1 MGRSLY
7 LRSGLLNF
15 YVECPDSG
23 ADMILNSLAAQTGVA
38 LCGGVAAE
46 TLHWYALSRK
56 PQALPAYR
64 GRPIYWITTAAMV
77 LFGGAMPLLYIE
89 GSASALLCFHLGA
102 ATPIILQKL
111 VAYAPSLVG
120 RQGTDGPSLRNFF
133 RW

>member
-1 MGRSLY
+1 MV
-7 LRSGLLNF
+7 LNTL
-15 YVECPDSG
+15 V
-23 ADMILNSLAAQTGVA
+23 AQTIVS
-38 LCGGVAAE
+38 LCGAVAAE

-56 PQALPAYR
+56 PQAFPKYAA
-64 GRPIYWITTAAMV
+64 RPVYWITTIAMI

-102 ATPIILQKL
+102 ATPVILQKL

-120 RQGTDGPSLRNFF
+120 RQGAGEISLRNFF